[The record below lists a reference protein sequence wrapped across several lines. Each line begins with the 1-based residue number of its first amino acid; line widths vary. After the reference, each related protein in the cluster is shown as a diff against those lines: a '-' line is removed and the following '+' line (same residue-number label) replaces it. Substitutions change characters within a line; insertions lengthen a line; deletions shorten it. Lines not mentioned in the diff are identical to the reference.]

1 MLLLVLLVMW
11 TKNVEHD
18 RDGHKICFEYP
29 NRKIEANKHGEKEGN
44 EQSSL
49 VKNAAG
55 KYNVP
60 NL

>member
-1 MLLLVLLVMW
+1 MS
-11 TKNVEHD
+11 